1 MLLNSIKAKAGA
13 TKSKKRVGRGN
24 SSGSGT
30 YCGRGCKGQGQR
42 KSGNLRPG
50 FEGGQTPLIMRL
62 PKLKGFKN
70 PNKIK
75 FQVVNVKDLE
85 LFNDGDEVNILT
97 LLEKKLV
104 RRKGEP
110 VKLLGQGKLAKKLTV
125 KVHKMSAMAKDKV
138 LSAGGK
144 VL

>member
-1 MLLNSIKAKAGA
+1 MLLNSIKSKSGTKA
-13 TKSKKRVGRGN
+13 KKRAGRGN
-24 SSGSGT
+24 ASGSGT

-70 PNKIK
+70 PNKLK
-75 FQVVNVKDLE
+75 FQIVNIADLE
-85 LFNDGDEVNILT
+85 RFNDGEEINVLT
-97 LLEKKLV
+97 LLEKKLI
-104 RRKGEP
+104 RRKNNP
-110 VKLLGQGKLAKKLTV
+110 VKLLGNGKISKKLNIKLH
-125 KVHKMSAMAKDKV
+125 KVSVVAKEKIEA
-138 LSAGGK
+138 AGGK

>member
-1 MLLNSIKAKAGA
+1 MLLNSIKYKGGAMKA
-13 TKSKKRVGRGN
+13 KKRVGRGN

-42 KSGNLRPG
+42 KSGNVRPG

-70 PNKIK
+70 PNKVK
-75 FQVVNVKDLE
+75 FQIVNVSDLE
-85 LFNDGDEVNILT
+85 CFKDGDEVNVLT
-97 LLEKKLV
+97 LIEKKLV
-104 RRKGEP
+104 SKKLEP
-110 VKLLGQGKLAKKLTV
+110 VKVLGYGKLIKKLTI
-125 KVHKMSAMAKDKV
+125 KVHKISSSAKDKIIK
-138 LSAGGK
+138 AGGK

>member
-1 MLLNSIKAKAGA
+1 MQLNSIKPKSGSTKAKL
-13 TKSKKRVGRGN
+13 RVGRGN

-42 KSGNLRPG
+42 KSSNVRPG

-70 PNKIK
+70 PNRVE
-75 FQVVNVKDLE
+75 FQIINLSDIE
-85 LFNDGDEVNILT
+85 CFNEGEEVNALT
-97 LLEKKLV
+97 LLEKKII
-104 RRKGEP
+104 RRKNNP
-110 VKLLGQGKLAKKLTV
+110 IKLLGNGKLSKKLNV
-125 KVHKMSAMAKDKV
+125 KVHKVSVAARKKV
-138 LSAGGK
+138 EEVGGK

>member
-1 MLLNSIKAKAGA
+1 MQLNSIKSKAGS
-13 TKSKKRVGRGN
+13 TKAKRRVGRGK

-42 KSGNLRPG
+42 KSSNVRPG

-70 PNKIK
+70 PNRVE
-75 FQVVNVKDLE
+75 FQIVNLSDIDCYNDGEEVNV
-85 LFNDGDEVNILT
+85 LT
-97 LLEKKLV
+97 LLEKKII
-104 RRKGEP
+104 RRKNNP
-110 VKLLGQGKLAKKLTV
+110 VKLLGNGKLTKKLNV
-125 KVHKMSAMAKDKV
+125 KVHKVSVTAKEKV
-138 LSAGGK
+138 EEAGGK

>member
-1 MLLNSIKAKAGA
+1 MLLHSIKIKSGA

-42 KSGNLRPG
+42 KSANTRPG

-70 PNKIK
+70 PNRIN

-85 LFNDGDEVNILT
+85 CFKDGDEVNMLT
-97 LLEKKLV
+97 LLEKKLI
-104 RRKGEP
+104 RRKRDP
-110 VKLLGQGKLAKKLTV
+110 VKILGHGKLTKKLV
-125 KVHKMSAMAKDKV
+125 IKAHKISASAKDKV
-138 LSAGGK
+138 LQAGGK
-144 VL
+144 IL